1 MQMEF
6 MDVLKKRQSIR
17 RYKEGKIPQA
27 DLRKIIEAAGMAPS
41 GKNIQN
47 WHFVVIQDPIVMEKI
62 AEIVTEKNRVVSE
75 KMDWIDSENQIDA
88 EKGSRFRKFCKNFT
102 VFFTKASALV
112 VVYSTFYPPSGYY
125 EYLMVGMDPETE
137 LVHHRNPGM
146 QSLGAAL
153 ENFSLRAVDLGY
165 GSCWLTSA
173 NYAASEIE
181 DYLKASHG
189 FEKKDFFLA
198 ALMSVGIPEDNQRSP
213 EKKPIDEICT
223 FLE

>member
-1 MQMEF
+1 MEF
-6 MDVLKKRQSIR
+6 MEVIKKRQSIR
-17 RYKEGKIPQA
+17 RYKEGRIPKA
-27 DLRKIIEAAGMAPS
+27 DLIQIIQAAGLAPS

-47 WHFVVIQDPIVMEKI
+47 WHFVVITDKSAMERI
-62 AEIVTEKNRVVSE
+62 AGIVTEKNRLISE
-75 KMDWIDSENQIDA
+75 KMDRIDE

-112 VVYSTFYPPSGYY
+112 VVYSTFYPPTGYF
-125 EYLMVGMDPETE
+125 EYKMVGLDPETD

-153 ENFSLRAVDLGY
+153 ENFTLRAVDLGY
-165 GSCWLTSA
+165 GTCWLTSA
-173 NYAASEIE
+173 NYAAPEIE
-181 DYLKASHG
+181 AYLKEVHG

-213 EKKPIDEICT
+213 DKKPLDDICT
-223 FLE
+223 FLD

>member
-1 MQMEF
+1 MEF
-6 MDVLKKRQSIR
+6 MEVLKKRQSIR
-17 RYKEGKIPQA
+17 RYKEGQIPRE
-27 DLRKIIEAAGMAPS
+27 DLLQIIEAAGLAPS

-47 WHFVVIQDPIVMEKI
+47 WHFVVVTDQATKERI
-62 AEIVTEKNRVVSE
+62 AEIVTEKNRTVSE
-75 KMDWIDSENQIDA
+75 KMDLVDP
-88 EKGSRFRKFCKNFT
+88 EKGNRFRKFCKNFT

-112 VVYSTFYPPSGYY
+112 LVYSTFYPPSGYY
-125 EYLMVGMDPETE
+125 EYKMVGLDPEHD
-137 LVHHRNPGM
+137 LVHMRNPGM

-173 NYAASEIE
+173 NYAAAEIE
-181 DYLKASHG
+181 AFMKEIRG

-213 EKKPIDEICT
+213 EKKSIEEICT
-223 FLE
+223 FLD

>member
-1 MQMEF
+1 MEL
-6 MDVLKKRQSIR
+6 MELLKKRQSIR
-17 RYKEGKIPQA
+17 RYKEGQIPEE
-27 DLRKIIEAAGMAPS
+27 DLRKIIEAAGLAPS

-47 WHFVVIQDPIVMEKI
+47 WHFVVISDRSVMQKI
-62 AEIVTEKNRVVSE
+62 ADIITDKNRIVSE
-75 KMDWIDSENQIDA
+75 KMDLIDA
-88 EKGSRFRKFCKNFT
+88 EKGARFRKFCQNFT
-102 VFFTKASALV
+102 VFFAKASTLV

-153 ENFSLRAVDLGY
+153 QNFSLRAVDLGY

-173 NYAASEIE
+173 NYAANEIE
-181 DYLKASHG
+181 TYLKEAHG

-213 EKKPIDEICT
+213 EKKPVDEICT
-223 FLE
+223 FLK

>member
-1 MQMEF
+1 MEF
-6 MDVLKKRQSIR
+6 MEVLKKRQSIR
-17 RYKEGKIPQA
+17 RYKESQIPKA
-27 DLRKIIEAAGMAPS
+27 DLQKIIEAAGLAPS

-47 WHFVVIQDPIVMEKI
+47 WHFVVIENRSIIQKI
-62 AEIVTEKNRVVSE
+62 ADIVTEKNRVVSE
-75 KMDWIDSENQIDA
+75 KMDLIDP

-125 EYLMVGMDPETE
+125 EYQMVGLNPETD
-137 LVHHRNPGM
+137 LVYHRNPGM

-153 ENFSLRAVDLGY
+153 QNFSLRAVDLGY

-173 NYAASEIE
+173 NYAATEIE
-181 DYLKASHG
+181 AYLKEAHG

-213 EKKPIDEICT
+213 EKKSIDEICT
-223 FLE
+223 FL

>member
-1 MQMEF
+1 MEF
-6 MDVLKKRQSIR
+6 MEVIKKRQSIR
-17 RYKEGKIPQA
+17 RYMEGQIPKA
-27 DLRKIIEAAGMAPS
+27 DLMQIIQAAGLAPS

-47 WHFVVIQDPIVMEKI
+47 WHFVVITDKPAMERI
-62 AEIVTEKNRVVSE
+62 ADIVTEKNRLISE
-75 KMDWIDSENQIDA
+75 KMDRVDE

-112 VVYSTFYPPSGYY
+112 VVYSTFYPPTGYY
-125 EYLMVGMDPETE
+125 EYKMVGLDPETD
-137 LVHHRNPGM
+137 LVHLRNPGM

-153 ENFSLRAVDLGY
+153 ENFTLRAVDLGY
-165 GSCWLTSA
+165 GTCWLTSA

-181 DYLKASHG
+181 AYLKEAHG

-213 EKKPIDEICT
+213 DKKPLDDICT
-223 FLE
+223 FLD

>member
-1 MQMEF
+1 MEF
-6 MDVLKKRQSIR
+6 MEVLKKRQSIR
-17 RYKEGKIPQA
+17 RYKEGLIPP
-27 DLRKIIEAAGMAPS
+27 DDMRKIIEAAGLAPS

-47 WHFVVIQDPIVMEKI
+47 WHFVVITDPAVKEDI
-62 AEIVTEKNRVVSE
+62 ANIVTQKNQIVSE
-75 KMDWIDSENQIDA
+75 KMDAVDA
-88 EKGSRFRKFCKNFT
+88 EKANRFRKFCKNFT
-102 VFFTKASALV
+102 VFFTKAAALV

-125 EYLMVGMDPETE
+125 EYKMVGMDPEME

-153 ENFSLRAVDLGY
+153 ENFTLRAVDLGY

-173 NYAASEIE
+173 NYAAAEIE
-181 DYLKASHG
+181 SYLKDKHG

-213 EKKPIDEICT
+213 EKKPFEEICT
-223 FLE
+223 FLD

>member
-1 MQMEF
+1 MEF
-6 MDVLKKRQSIR
+6 MEVLKKRQSIR
-17 RYKEGKIPQA
+17 KYKQGQIPRA
-27 DLRKIIEAAGMAPS
+27 DLLKIIEAAGLAPS

-47 WHFVVIQDPIVMEKI
+47 WHFVVVTDQAAKEKI
-62 AEIVTEKNRVVSE
+62 AEIVTEKNRIVSE
-75 KMDWIDSENQIDA
+75 KMDLLDPER
-88 EKGSRFRKFCKNFT
+88 GSRFRKFCKNFT

-125 EYLMVGMDPETE
+125 EYQMVGLDPEHD
-137 LVHHRNPGM
+137 LVHLRNPGM

-173 NYAASEIE
+173 NYAAHEIE
-181 DYLKASHG
+181 AYLKSAYG

-198 ALMSVGIPEDNQRSP
+198 ALMSLGIPEDNQRSP

-223 FLE
+223 FLD

>member
-1 MQMEF
+1 MEF

-17 RYKEGKIPQA
+17 RYQEGKIPEA

-47 WHFVVIQDPIVMEKI
+47 WHFVVTTDPVAMQKI
-62 AEIVTEKNRVVSE
+62 ADIVTEKNRLVSE
-75 KMDWIDSENQIDA
+75 KMDQIDA

-112 VVYSTFYPPSGYY
+112 LVYSTFYPPSGYY
-125 EYLMVGMDPETE
+125 EYQLVGMDPETD

-153 ENFSLRAVDLGY
+153 ENFTLRAVDLGY
-165 GSCWLTSA
+165 GTCWLTSA
-173 NYAASEIE
+173 NYAAAEIE
-181 DYLKASHG
+181 DYLKEIYG

-223 FLE
+223 FLD

>member
-1 MQMEF
+1 MEF
-6 MDVLKKRQSIR
+6 MEVIKKRQSIR
-17 RYKEGKIPQA
+17 RYKEGQIPKA
-27 DLRKIIEAAGMAPS
+27 DLMQIIQAAGLAPS

-47 WHFVVIQDPIVMEKI
+47 WHFVVITDKPAMERI
-62 AEIVTEKNRVVSE
+62 ADIVTEKNRLVSE
-75 KMDWIDSENQIDA
+75 KMDRVDE

-112 VVYSTFYPPSGYY
+112 VVYSTFYPPTGYY
-125 EYLMVGMDPETE
+125 EYKMVGLDPETD

-153 ENFSLRAVDLGY
+153 ENFTLRAVDLGY
-165 GSCWLTSA
+165 GTCWLTSA

-181 DYLKASHG
+181 AYLKEAHG

-213 EKKPIDEICT
+213 DKKPLDDICT
-223 FLE
+223 FLD

>member
-1 MQMEF
+1 MRGEMQMEF
-6 MDVLKKRQSIR
+6 MEVLKKRQSIR
-17 RYKEGKIPQA
+17 RYKEGQIPEA
-27 DLRKIIEAAGMAPS
+27 DLHKIIEAAGMAPS

-47 WHFVVIQDPIVMEKI
+47 WHFVVITEPSVMHKI
-62 AEIVTEKNRVVSE
+62 ADIVTEKNRLVSE
-75 KMDWIDSENQIDA
+75 EMDQIDA

-125 EYLMVGMDPETE
+125 EYLMVGKDPETE

-173 NYAASEIE
+173 NYAATEIE
-181 DYLKASHG
+181 DYLKAVHG
-189 FEKKDFFLA
+189 FEKKGFFLA

-213 EKKPIDEICT
+213 EKKPVDEICT
-223 FLE
+223 FLD

>member
-1 MQMEF
+1 MEF
-6 MDVLKKRQSIR
+6 MEVLKKRQSIR
-17 RYKEGKIPQA
+17 RYKDGKIPEA

-47 WHFVVIQDPIVMEKI
+47 WHFVVISDQSIMEKI
-62 AEIVTEKNRVVSE
+62 AGIVTEKNRMVSE
-75 KMDWIDSENQIDA
+75 KMDLIEP
-88 EKGSRFRKFCKNFT
+88 EKGARFRKFCQNFT

-112 VVYSTFYPPSGYY
+112 VVYSTFYPPSGYN
-125 EYLMVGMDPETE
+125 EYLLVGLDPNPE

-173 NYAASEIE
+173 NYAAAEIE
-181 DYLKASHG
+181 TYLKEAHG
-189 FEKKDFFLA
+189 FEKKGFFLA

-213 EKKPIDEICT
+213 EKRPVDEICT

>member
-1 MQMEF
+1 MEF
-6 MDVLKKRQSIR
+6 MEVIKKRQSIR
-17 RYKEGKIPQA
+17 RYKEGQIPKA
-27 DLRKIIEAAGMAPS
+27 DLMQIIQAAGLAPS

-47 WHFVVIQDPIVMEKI
+47 WHFVVITDKPAMERI
-62 AEIVTEKNRVVSE
+62 ADIVTEKNRLISE
-75 KMDWIDSENQIDA
+75 KMDRVDE

-112 VVYSTFYPPSGYY
+112 VVYSTFYPPTGYY
-125 EYLMVGMDPETE
+125 EYKMVGLDPETD

-153 ENFSLRAVDLGY
+153 ENFTLRAVDLGY
-165 GSCWLTSA
+165 GTCWLTSA

-181 DYLKASHG
+181 AYLKEAHG

-213 EKKPIDEICT
+213 DKKPLDDICT
-223 FLE
+223 FLD

>member
-1 MQMEF
+1 MEL
-6 MDVLKKRQSIR
+6 MDIIKKRQSIR
-17 RYKEGKIPQA
+17 RYKDGQIA
-27 DLRKIIEAAGMAPS
+27 DAHLQQMIEAAGLAPS

-47 WHFVVIQDPIVMEKI
+47 WHFVVIKDPNVMKEV
-62 AEIVTEKNRVVSE
+62 AAIVTEKNRLVSD
-75 KMDWIDSENQIDA
+75 KMDLIDL
-88 EKGSRFRKFCKNFT
+88 EKGTRFRKFCQNFT

-125 EYLMVGMDPETE
+125 EYKMVGMDPETE

-165 GSCWLTSA
+165 GTCWLTSA

-181 DYLKASHG
+181 TYLKESHG
-189 FEKKDFFLA
+189 FEKKDFFMA

-213 EKKPIDEICT
+213 EKKSVDEICT
-223 FLE
+223 FL

>member
-1 MQMEF
+1 MEF
-6 MDVLKKRQSIR
+6 MEVLKKRQSIR
-17 RYKEGKIPQA
+17 RFKEGDIPEA
-27 DLRKIIEAAGMAPS
+27 DLRKMIEAAGMAPS

-47 WHFVVIQDPIVMEKI
+47 WHFVVIKAPSVIQTI
-62 AEIVTEKNRVVSE
+62 ADIVTEKNRLVSE
-75 KMDWIDSENQIDA
+75 KMDQIDP

-125 EYLMVGMDPETE
+125 EYLMVGMDPEKE
-137 LVHHRNPGM
+137 LVHQRNPGM

-173 NYAASEIE
+173 NYAAFEIE
-181 DYLKASHG
+181 AYLKEVHG

-213 EKKPIDEICT
+213 EKKPVDEICT
-223 FLE
+223 FLD

>member
-1 MQMEF
+1 MEF
-6 MDVLKKRQSIR
+6 MEVIKKRQSIR
-17 RYKEGKIPQA
+17 RYKEGQIPKA
-27 DLRKIIEAAGMAPS
+27 DLMQNIQAAGLAPS

-47 WHFVVIQDPIVMEKI
+47 WHFVVITDKPAMERI
-62 AEIVTEKNRVVSE
+62 ADIVTEKNRLVSE
-75 KMDWIDSENQIDA
+75 KMDRVDE

-112 VVYSTFYPPSGYY
+112 VVYSTFYPPTGYY
-125 EYLMVGMDPETE
+125 EYKMVGLDPETD

-153 ENFSLRAVDLGY
+153 ENFTLRAVDLGY
-165 GSCWLTSA
+165 GTCWLTSA

-181 DYLKASHG
+181 AYLKEAHG

-213 EKKPIDEICT
+213 DKKPLDDICT
-223 FLE
+223 FLD

>member
-17 RYKEGKIPQA
+17 RYKDGKIPQA
-27 DLRKIIEAAGMAPS
+27 DLLKIIEAAGMAPS
-41 GKNIQN
+41 GKNIQ
-47 WHFVVIQDPIVMEKI
+47 DPIVMQKI
-62 AEIVTEKNRVVSE
+62 ADIVTEKNRVVSE
-75 KMDWIDSENQIDA
+75 KMDLIDA

-153 ENFSLRAVDLGY
+153 ENFTLRAVDLGY

-173 NYAASEIE
+173 NYAAAEIE
-181 DYLKASHG
+181 GYLKTTHG

-213 EKKPIDEICT
+213 EKKPIDGICT
-223 FLE
+223 FLD